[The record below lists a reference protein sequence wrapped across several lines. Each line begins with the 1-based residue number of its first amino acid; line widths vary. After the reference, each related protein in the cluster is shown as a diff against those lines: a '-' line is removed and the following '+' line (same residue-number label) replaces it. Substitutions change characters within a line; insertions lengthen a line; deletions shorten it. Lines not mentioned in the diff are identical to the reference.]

1 MDETKRNYLFNFLKS
16 VLEIKGIIEP
26 FQEQLKDLKKEFADK
41 GYLTREEQGM
51 IMKAYQMAQ
60 KDQDLTQLQ
69 EFFNTINAERERGK
83 LP

>member
-16 VLEIKGIIEP
+16 VIEIKSAIEP
-26 FQEQLKDLKKEFADK
+26 FQDQLKELKKEFHEK
-41 GYLTREEQGM
+41 GYLSREEQQM
-51 IMKAYQMAQ
+51 ILKAYQMAQ
-60 KDQDLTQLQ
+60 KDQDLSQLQ

>member
-1 MDETKRNYLFNFLKS
+1 MDEQKREYLFNFLKS
-16 VLEIKGIIEP
+16 VIEIKSAIEP
-26 FQEQLKDLKKEFADK
+26 FQEQLKELKKEFADK
-41 GYLTREEQGM
+41 GYLSREEQAM